1 MTIKIILLIS
11 SMTTVLSIA
20 TWTARSL
27 HSSNNTSFL
36 VRIHDDTLIISRI
49 VIQTYIYELI
59 QKHES
64 YKFSWRFFPVH
75 GLQWND
81 PKDH

>member
-1 MTIKIILLIS
+1 
-11 SMTTVLSIA
+11 MTTVLSIA

-27 HSSNNTSFL
+27 QSSNNTSFL
-36 VRIHDDTLIISRI
+36 VRIHDDTLIISRT

-64 YKFSWRFFPVH
+64 YNFS
-75 GLQWND
+75 
-81 PKDH
+81 

>member
-1 MTIKIILLIS
+1 
-11 SMTTVLSIA
+11 MTTVLSIA

-64 YKFSWRFFPVH
+64 YNFS
-75 GLQWND
+75 
-81 PKDH
+81 